1 MHELLQGILLCFQPL
16 NAAFLLCGLV
26 VGTVFGIVPGL
37 QNITALSILLPFTYL
52 MPPNQAFLLMI
63 GIYVAGIFGGS
74 ITAVLY
80 RIPGAPENMATAID
94 GYAMTRRGKAS
105 NALGAA
111 IFASA
116 IGGTVSIIVFV
127 VAAPQLANAALWFGP
142 IEYFALIFFALAM
155 VALIGSSPVK
165 ALLSVVLGLL
175 VSNVGLSPITGT
187 GRFTFGSDYLTGG
200 FDVLAVMVGV
210 FAIAEVL
217 GRLDSGSPVDL
228 TATASNARVRSR
240 FPSLAELRAIW
251 GTLLRSTGL
260 GIIVGILPAL
270 GATAA
275 ALLAYQMERRLAPTG
290 PKFGTGELAGVAAPE
305 AANNASVGGAM
316 IPLMTLGIPGSSST
330 VIMLTAFQIYG
341 MQPGVSLFQ
350 EQKELVSL
358 IYGGMLIANVSLVI
372 AGVVAVRLFSR
383 MANIPFAFL
392 GPAIVILCTIGA
404 YAARSNPIDVL
415 AMFGFGILGF
425 FMEKTGF
432 SISAFVLAFILGDI
446 LESSFLRMMI
456 VFDWNPLRVF
466 THPFAGVLVG
476 AALSTLIWALVRR
489 QRPSDPLIEAT

>member
-1 MHELLQGILLCFQPL
+1 MHELLDGVLLCFHPL
-16 NAAFLLCGLV
+16 NATFLLCGIV

-74 ITAVLY
+74 ITAILY

-105 NALGAA
+105 NALGGA

-116 IGGTVSIIVFV
+116 LGGTISIIVFV
-127 VAAPQLANAALWFGP
+127 FAAPQLANAALWFGP

-155 VALIGSSPVK
+155 VALIGASPVK
-165 ALLSVVLGLL
+165 SLVSVVLGLL

-187 GRFTFGSDYLTGG
+187 ARFTFGSDYLTGG

-217 GRLDSGSPVDL
+217 TRIDSGPPV
-228 TATASNARVRSR
+228 AAAAASNARVRSR
-240 FPSLAELRAIW
+240 FPTVAELRAIW
-251 GTLLRSTGL
+251 GTLFRSTGL
-260 GIIVGILPAL
+260 GIVVGILPAL

-290 PKFGTGELAGVAAPE
+290 TRFGTGELAGVAAPE

-341 MQPGVSLFQ
+341 MQPGMSLFQ

-358 IYGGMLIANVSLVI
+358 IYGGMLIANVSLLL

-404 YAARSNPIDVL
+404 YAARNNPIDVL

-425 FMEKTGF
+425 FMERSGF

-446 LESSFLRMMI
+446 LESSFLRTMI
-456 VFDWNPLRVF
+456 LFDWHPLRIF
-466 THPFAGVLVG
+466 TQPFAGALVA
-476 AALSTLIWALVRR
+476 AALATLCWALA
-489 QRPSDPLIEAT
+489 RPKRPTNPLIEAA

>member
-1 MHELLQGILLCFQPL
+1 MHELLDGILLCFQPL
-16 NAAFLLCGLV
+16 NAAFLLSGIV
-26 VGTVFGIVPGL
+26 VGTIFGIVPGL

-74 ITAVLY
+74 ITAILF

-116 IGGTVSIIVFV
+116 LGGTVSILVFV
-127 VAAPQLANAALWFGP
+127 FAAPQLANAALWFGP

-155 VALIGSSPVK
+155 VALIGASPVK
-165 ALLSVVLGLL
+165 SLVSVVLGLL

-200 FDVLAVMVGV
+200 FDVVAVMVGV

-217 GRLDSGSPVDL
+217 TRIDAGPAVPAAARL
-228 TATASNARVRSR
+228 NERVRSR
-240 FPSLAELRAIW
+240 FPTLAELRAIW
-251 GTLLRSTGL
+251 GTLFRSTGL

-290 PKFGTGELAGVAAPE
+290 RKFGTGELAGVAAPE

-358 IYGGMLIANVSLVI
+358 IYGGMLIANVGLLL

-383 MANIPFAFL
+383 MASIPFAFL

-404 YAARSNPIDVL
+404 YAARSNPVDVL

-425 FMEKTGF
+425 FMEKAEF

-446 LESSFLRMMI
+446 LESSFLRTMI
-456 VFDWNPLRVF
+456 LFDWNPLQIF
-466 THPFAGVLVG
+466 THPFAGALVA
-476 AALSTLIWALVRR
+476 AALATLLWATVRPR
-489 QRPSDPLIEAT
+489 RPTSALIEA

>member
-1 MHELLQGILLCFQPL
+1 
-16 NAAFLLCGLV
+16 
-26 VGTVFGIVPGL
+26 
-37 QNITALSILLPFTYL
+37 
-52 MPPNQAFLLMI
+52 
-63 GIYVAGIFGGS
+63 
-74 ITAVLY
+74 
-80 RIPGAPENMATAID
+80 
-94 GYAMTRRGKAS
+94 
-105 NALGAA
+105 
-111 IFASA
+111 
-116 IGGTVSIIVFV
+116 
-127 VAAPQLANAALWFGP
+127 
-142 IEYFALIFFALAM
+142 
-155 VALIGSSPVK
+155 
-165 ALLSVVLGLL
+165 
-175 VSNVGLSPITGT
+175 
-187 GRFTFGSDYLTGG
+187 
-200 FDVLAVMVGV
+200 
-210 FAIAEVL
+210 
-217 GRLDSGSPVDL
+217 
-228 TATASNARVRSR
+228 
-240 FPSLAELRAIW
+240 
-251 GTLLRSTGL
+251 
-260 GIIVGILPAL
+260 
-270 GATAA
+270 
-275 ALLAYQMERRLAPTG
+275 
-290 PKFGTGELAGVAAPE
+290 
-305 AANNASVGGAM
+305 M

-383 MANIPFAFL
+383 MANIPVAFL

>member
-1 MHELLQGILLCFQPL
+1 MDALLQGLLLCLAPS
-16 NAAFLLCGLV
+16 NAIFLLCGIV

-52 MPPNQAFLLMI
+52 MAPSHAFLLMI

-94 GYAMTRRGKAS
+94 GYAMTRKGEAS
-105 NALGAA
+105 KALGAA

-116 IGGTVSIIVFV
+116 LGGTVSIIVFV
-127 VAAPQLANAALWFGP
+127 FAAPQLANAALWFGP

-165 ALLSVVLGLL
+165 SLLSVVLGLL
-175 VSNVGLSPITGT
+175 VSIVGLSPMTGT
-187 GRFTFGSDYLTGG
+187 SRFTFGLDYLTGG

-217 GRLDSGSPVDL
+217 ARINAGPAVDP
-228 TATASNARVRSR
+228 AAASSARVRSR
-240 FPSLAELRAIW
+240 FPTLTELRAIW

-275 ALLAYQMERRLAPTG
+275 ALLAYQMERRLAPAG
-290 PKFGTGELAGVAAPE
+290 RRFGTGELAGVAAPE

-330 VIMLTAFQIYG
+330 VVMLTAFQVYG
-341 MQPGVSLFQ
+341 LQPGMSLFQ
-350 EQKELVSL
+350 EQKDLVSL
-358 IYGGMLIANVSLVI
+358 IYGGMLIANVGLI
-372 AGVVAVRLFSR
+372 LAGILAVRLFSR
-383 MANIPFAFL
+383 MANIPFAYL

-404 YAARSNPIDVL
+404 YAARGNPIDVL
-415 AMFGFGILGF
+415 AMFAFGVLGF
-425 FMEKTGF
+425 LMERNGF
-432 SISAFVLAFILGDI
+432 SISAFVLAFILGDV
-446 LESSFLRMMI
+446 LESSFLRTMI
-456 VFDWNPLRVF
+456 VFDWNPLQIF
-466 THPFAGVLVG
+466 TRPFAGTLVA
-476 AALSTLIWALVRR
+476 AALATLCWALLRPRSRADSLVR
-489 QRPSDPLIEAT
+489 AV